1 MKSRTLVICSRAL
14 LLASAFFAVVAICG
28 CTGVTAWIT
37 QATQIVPIAASM
49 VTAVLS
55 LIAALAGK
63 TLSASE
69 ATSIA
74 SVVTAIQAGL
84 GDIEKMVTAY
94 QSAPS
99 TTLLGQIEAGTQ
111 AVLGNINAFLT
122 DVHVTDVATQAKI
135 VAILTLVLNEVQ
147 SFASLLPVLKA
158 GAGEQIT
165 ITVPLSSKS
174 AKEAFNAILDAPSG
188 NPHVDAALAKLHRL

>member
-1 MKSRTLVICSRAL
+1 MKGRTLVICSRAL
-14 LLASAFFAVVAICG
+14 LLASAFFAVVALCG

-63 TLSASE
+63 TLSVSE

-84 GDIEKMVTAY
+84 GDI
-94 QSAPS
+94 
-99 TTLLGQIEAGTQ
+99 
-111 AVLGNINAFLT
+111 
-122 DVHVTDVATQAKI
+122 DVHVTDAATQVKI

-174 AKEAFNAILDAPSG
+174 AKEAFNAILDAPRG
-188 NPHVDAALAKLHRL
+188 NPQVDAALAKLHRL